1 MRRRESQAR
10 CPQLHIVAADVDRDA
25 RFFEPMIAAVDDLV
39 PGAEILRPGLMAL
52 PVTGAARYFGNEQT
66 AAERLADA
74 VSVAGAECQVGI
86 ADQMS
91 TAVYAARH
99 AALVPPGGDA
109 EFLAPDRKSTR
120 LNSSHWN

>member
-1 MRRRESQAR
+1 M
-10 CPQLHIVAADVDRDA
+10 
-25 RFFEPMIAAVDDLV
+25 
-39 PGAEILRPGLMAL
+39 
-52 PVTGAARYFGNEQT
+52 TGAARYFGSEHA

-109 EFLAPDRKSTR
+109 QFLAPLSVKELAAEPSLCHPQRRFGGPVVAHGYSYHRGFRGTGAGGCR
-120 LNSSHWN
+120 LAVR